1 MVKFLKILKYLIS
14 EIADTIFWL
23 TTPDKNFKK
32 AGVFIVPN
40 FFTPELCDE
49 LVEQAK
55 TLLSNE

>member
-32 AGVFIVPN
+32 AGVFID
-40 FFTPELCDE
+40 LI
-49 LVEQAK
+49 LYSR
-55 TLLSNE
+55 TL